1 MKILIADD
9 DASLRAAVR
18 IILTAEGYEVCSAE
32 DGSRAIEV
40 FEEAHPDLAIL
51 DVMMP
56 KLNGFEVCERLRAI
70 RPQVPVL
77 FLSAKGELE
86 DKKTGLRSGADDYM
100 VKPFDGE
107 ELLLR
112 IAALLRR
119 SAVGG
124 TAVPNDTAPQ
134 CVRIGGLEI
143 HFRRHEV
150 TVDGA
155 KAGLT
160 PKEFQVLALLAEHPG
175 EVFSRD
181 DLVSSLWGEEYTD
194 DNVGIAVYIRRIREK
209 IEKNPS
215 KPQYLQ
221 TVWRVGYRLRDPF
234 GE

>member
-1 MKILIADD
+1 MKILLADD

-18 IILTAEGYEVCSAE
+18 IILTAEGHEVCSAE
-32 DGSRAIEV
+32 DGIRAIEV
-40 FEEAHPDLAIL
+40 FEDAQPDLAIL

-56 KLNGFEVCERLRAI
+56 KLNGFEVCERLRAAS
-70 RPQVPVL
+70 PQLPVL

-86 DKKTGLRSGADDYM
+86 DKKTGFRSGADDYM

-112 IAALLRR
+112 ITALLRR
-119 SAVGG
+119 SAA
-124 TAVPNDTAPQ
+124 AVTLDDALPQ
-134 CVRIGGLEI
+134 SVSIGGLEI

-150 TVDGA
+150 SVDGA
-155 KAGLT
+155 KVSLT
-160 PKEFQVLALLAEHPG
+160 PKEFRILALLAEHPG

-181 DLVSSLWGEEYTD
+181 ELVGALWGEEYTD
-194 DNVGIAVYIRRIREK
+194 DCVGIAVYIRHIREK

-221 TVWRVGYRLRDPF
+221 TVWRVGYRLRDPSDS
-234 GE
+234 